1 MLQNGRS
8 TGRLGLT
15 QLGVEEGESE
25 QLLCYVQAHRRG
37 GKRDMEHVPC
47 LQQMLINS
55 GHSILL
61 WSALGTD
68 PKAIQPPRD
77 MMSGALAREPG
88 PRAH

>member
-25 QLLCYVQAHRRG
+25 QLLCCVHAHGRG
-37 GKRDMEHVPC
+37 WTQDMEHVPC

-61 WSALGTD
+61 WSALGTH
-68 PKAIQPPRD
+68 PKAIEPPRD
-77 MMSGALAREPG
+77 MISGALTGVPG